1 MAKRVRVQKKAKVVK
16 NDRKS
21 LNSWH
26 KFADYKP
33 SQLPKGAKGVKLSG
47 EWTKLFSGRE
57 ECVARDRLWEVF
69 VGSIGEEEVNGQG
82 HGDAAAVPGL
92 SQGRTKRGHG
102 YRVVDAG
109 YD

>member
-1 MAKRVRVQKKAKVVK
+1 MYDDEVEAVDYEFDSGADGDALDDILQGSDEEGRAVAKRVRVQKKAKVVK

-47 EWTKLFSGRE
+47 G
-57 ECVARDRLWEVF
+57 
-69 VGSIGEEEVNGQG
+69 G
-82 HGDAAAVPGL
+82 
-92 SQGRTKRGHG
+92 
-102 YRVVDAG
+102 
-109 YD
+109 